1 MERNEFA
8 TVIAAYAAVQPRG
21 APNFSEKNVIWYW
34 FEEFKTYSIDAIKKA
49 LRRHI
54 AKSSFFPSISELHSS
69 LGDGQISN
77 ETMAQITSMSI
88 ISAIRRYG
96 WCNEDDAMKYVGEL
110 GVKVVRFLGGWGSVC
125 EMVTDD
131 NLTYF
136 SHQLKETCESVLK
149 SNGSCL
155 PELPVGNEEIVKQLA
170 AEMDRSPRS
179 ERVRNTE
186 TNLRLAF
193 EKKVQSLEK
202 LPGADDDTGGLLW

>member
-1 MERNEFA
+1 MDRNEFA
-8 TVIAAYAAVQPRG
+8 TVISAYAAVQPRG
-21 APNFSEKNVIWYW
+21 APNFNEKNVIWYW
-34 FEEFKTYSIDAIKKA
+34 FEEFKNYSIDSIKKA

-96 WCNEDDAMKYVGEL
+96 WCNESDALKYVGEL
-110 GVKVVRFLGGWGSVC
+110 GEKVVRFLGGWSAVC
-125 EMVTDD
+125 EMVTDE

-136 SHQLKETCESVLK
+136 SHSLKQTCESVLK

-170 AEMDRSPRS
+170 AEIDRRSTS
-179 ERVRNTE
+179 ERVRNPE
-186 TNLRLAF
+186 TNLKLAF
-193 EKKVQSLEK
+193 DKRIQSLEK
-202 LPGADDDTGGLLW
+202 LPGTDDDKGRLLW

>member
-1 MERNEFA
+1 MNRDEFA
-8 TVIAAYAAVQPRG
+8 TVISAYSAVQPRG

-34 FEEFKTYSIDAIKKA
+34 FEEFKNYSIDSIKKA

-88 ISAIRRYG
+88 ISAIRRFG
-96 WCNEDDAMKYVGEL
+96 WCNESDAMKYVGDL
-110 GVKVVRFLGGWGSVC
+110 GEKVVRFLGGWNAVC
-125 EMVTDD
+125 DTVTDE

-149 SNGSCL
+149 SNGTCL

-170 AEMDRSPRS
+170 AELDRSPCS
-179 ERVRNTE
+179 ERIRNTE

-193 EKKVQSLEK
+193 EKRIQSMEK
-202 LPGADDDTGGLLW
+202 LPGTDDDPGGILW